1 MKSIT
6 LGCFSMPVAV
16 LIKTCKHQGPGVCL
30 ALFFFPG
37 YSECG
42 VAERFTSSPTCL
54 LALSALAE
62 AHPAVQS
69 VHQKPQGTQRDL
81 THGSVTPGAA
91 GGGTAPVSEWVSATN
106 PAQGRAQLLPVPAPS
121 RHSRNCSQPQQE
133 LPQTNV
139 GKGFSSLRPPCS
151 QCTAS
156 TKPQRAALEVLE
168 KQRSQTPVKNWILT
182 HYFSNSFTLRYFFSA
197 KDMLYFLNINEY
209 INIFP
214 LCPCLTKC
222 HLLATTV
229 YYSLLF
235 SISDNIFCISDY
247 LIGIFLPSKIKQKF
261 KTFTQCRSSFR

>member
-62 AHPAVQS
+62 AHPAVQP

-91 GGGTAPVSEWVSATN
+91 GGGTAPVSEWVPPTLPRAGHSCSLCQPPAGTAAT
-106 PAQGRAQLLPVPAPS
+106 APS
-121 RHSRNCSQPQQE
+121 LNRSSPRLTWGKDSVPCTHPALSARPPQSPKE
-133 LPQTNV
+133 LP
-139 GKGFSSLRPPCS
+139 
-151 QCTAS
+151 
-156 TKPQRAALEVLE
+156 
-168 KQRSQTPVKNWILT
+168 
-182 HYFSNSFTLRYFFSA
+182 
-197 KDMLYFLNINEY
+197 
-209 INIFP
+209 
-214 LCPCLTKC
+214 
-222 HLLATTV
+222 
-229 YYSLLF
+229 
-235 SISDNIFCISDY
+235 
-247 LIGIFLPSKIKQKF
+247 
-261 KTFTQCRSSFR
+261 